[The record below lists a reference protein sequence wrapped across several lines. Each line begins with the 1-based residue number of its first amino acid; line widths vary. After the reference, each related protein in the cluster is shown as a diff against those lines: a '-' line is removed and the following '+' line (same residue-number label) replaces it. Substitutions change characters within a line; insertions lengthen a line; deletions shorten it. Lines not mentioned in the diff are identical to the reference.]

1 MVPNARS
8 TFLLIRNGLSDQ
20 EPLIP
25 AVDSVFIIIVAGFSA
40 SFWVEFD
47 WKRDRNWLSA
57 WLTLLVG
64 VPVEPLLALELPSAS
79 ADAAWA

>member
-1 MVPNARS
+1 M
-8 TFLLIRNGLSDQ
+8 
-20 EPLIP
+20 P

-40 SFWVEFD
+40 SFCVEFD
-47 WKRDRNWLSA
+47 WKRDRNWLTV
-57 WLTLLVG
+57 WLALLGG